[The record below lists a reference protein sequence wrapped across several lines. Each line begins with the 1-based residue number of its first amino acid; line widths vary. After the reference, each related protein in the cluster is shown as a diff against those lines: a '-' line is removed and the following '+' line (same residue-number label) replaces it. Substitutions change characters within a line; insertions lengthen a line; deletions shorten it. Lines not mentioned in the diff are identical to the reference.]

1 MEREACIPNR
11 LARLCDRHAAW
22 LPRQVVNKQLP
33 RGRRG
38 LRHLSRWSLP
48 SGKTDPTGRRIGGR
62 TG

>member
-33 RGRRG
+33 AGAAA
-38 LRHLSRWSLP
+38 
-48 SGKTDPTGRRIGGR
+48 
-62 TG
+62 